1 LKSPARAWKKR
12 SSPSRRIRKKKKTEI
27 APSNREFATREIR
40 TVNLLEPR
48 KERRKTMSTAI
59 AALNNPRIG
68 RSPAQTANIY
78 LKEARYE
85 FLKNLRLRMYTAS
98 VLSFP
103 IMFYVLFGLVLNAK
117 ESIGATRVP
126 TYLIATYG
134 TFGVMGASLFGT
146 AAGLASDRGLGWL
159 QVKRASPMPP
169 FAYFTAKVVT
179 SILFSMIVVV
189 GLMILGL
196 TFGNVRM
203 PSGDFARLLG
213 TLALGSIPFSAMG
226 LAIGYFAGPN
236 SAPAT
241 INLIYLPM
249 SFCSG
254 LWVPIMFLP
263 KVVKTIALAMPP
275 FHLSQLALGVVGA
288 GEHTSNATHWEVL
301 IAFTMICLGIA
312 RIGFQRDQDK
322 LYG

>member
-1 LKSPARAWKKR
+1 MIASMRMTTNTNTNTASVALR
-12 SSPSRRIRKKKKTEI
+12 SLQIQ
-27 APSNREFATREIR
+27 
-40 TVNLLEPR
+40 
-48 KERRKTMSTAI
+48 
-59 AALNNPRIG
+59 
-68 RSPAQTANIY
+68 RSPRHTATVY
-78 LKEARYE
+78 LKEAKYE

-103 IMFYVLFGLVLNAK
+103 VMFYVLFGLVLNSKQA
-117 ESIGATRVP
+117 IGGTAIP

-169 FAYFTAKVVT
+169 FAYFAAKVFT
-179 SILFSMIVVV
+179 SMVFSAVIVAALFT
-189 GLMILGL
+189 LGFTL
-196 TFGNVRM
+196 GGVRM
-203 PSGDFARLLG
+203 PLGEFARLLG
-213 TLALGSIPFSAMG
+213 TLVAGSLPFSAMG
-226 LAIGYFAGPN
+226 LAVGYFSGPN

-254 LWVPIMFLP
+254 LWVPFMFLP
-263 KVVKTIALAMPP
+263 KVVRQIALALPP
-275 FHLSQLALGVVGA
+275 YHLSQLALGIVGA
-288 GEHTSNATHWEVL
+288 GRNESNATHWEVL
-301 IAFTMICLGIA
+301 LAFTMICLGVA
-312 RIGFQRDQDK
+312 RIGFQRDQEK